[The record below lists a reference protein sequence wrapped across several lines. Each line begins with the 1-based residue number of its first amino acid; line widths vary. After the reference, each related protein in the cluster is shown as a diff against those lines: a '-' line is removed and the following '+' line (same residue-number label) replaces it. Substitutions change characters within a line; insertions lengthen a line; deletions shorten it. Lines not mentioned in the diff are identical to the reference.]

1 MGGSSPLSRTGPEC
15 MPHRLVY
22 YQSPSHMDCGAS
34 ASSRS
39 SYFLYSMTS
48 LWKRGLFF
56 MRAKSCFKP
65 RRPDRTSVVNR
76 LDALHTNNEGADGI
90 HQLVYGVSFE
100 TWNLQLPFWFA
111 VHFSYNLQYHQRC
124 SSRAQSE
131 VPGVPNRSSSPDNT
145 SSVSALTRRT

>member
-100 TWNLQLPFWFA
+100 TWTYSCLSGSLCTFRITYSIINDVLPG
-111 VHFSYNLQYHQRC
+111 L
-124 SSRAQSE
+124 RARYQAFQIGR
-131 VPGVPNRSSSPDNT
+131 P
-145 SSVSALTRRT
+145 ALTIPRQCLP